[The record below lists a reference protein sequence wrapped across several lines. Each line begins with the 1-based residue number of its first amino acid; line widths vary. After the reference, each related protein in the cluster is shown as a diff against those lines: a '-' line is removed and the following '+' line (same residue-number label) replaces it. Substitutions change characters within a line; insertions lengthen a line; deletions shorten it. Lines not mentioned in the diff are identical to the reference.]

1 MTCVAVFIAHYLLTL
16 QCQSGIGT
24 NAMYQQLYTDPAKLM
39 ILGAGCS
46 TVSQAT
52 AQASH
57 LWNLVQVSSRTAR
70 SVTCGVARRHRRWVS
85 VFDDTVVLHVFL
97 GSVVVVI
104 FSV

>member
-1 MTCVAVFIAHYLLTL
+1 
-16 QCQSGIGT
+16 
-24 NAMYQQLYTDPAKLM
+24 MYQQLYTDPAKLM

-57 LWNLVQVSSRTAR
+57 LWNLVQVSSRSACTHR
-70 SVTCGVARRHRRWVS
+70 HMCRHVTSSSLGQCVCDV
-85 VFDDTVVLHVFL
+85 TVVLHVFL